1 MPPRGKQPNGLLT
14 QQRVL
19 YAAVALFLEKG
30 YASIMRGYMTVP
42 CDLYFT
48 MDVKISR
55 FLDCALKL
63 YDVPPEKRRAVTA
76 AVPQM
81 DLHAMAA
88 GIIRKTVAQT
98 EAGFEALTQPE
109 P

>member
-1 MPPRGKQPNGLLT
+1 MSHRGKQPNGLLT

-19 YAAVALFLEKG
+19 RAAVALFLEKG

-48 MDVKISR
+48 MDAKIAR

-76 AVPQM
+76 AVLQM

-88 GIIRKTVAQT
+88 GIIRKTVAQA
-98 EAGFEALTQPE
+98 EAGFEARTQPE

>member
-48 MDVKISR
+48 MDVKITR

-63 YDVPPEKRRAVTA
+63 
-76 AVPQM
+76 
-81 DLHAMAA
+81 
-88 GIIRKTVAQT
+88 
-98 EAGFEALTQPE
+98 
-109 P
+109 

>member
-1 MPPRGKQPNGLLT
+1 MRYCFVT
-14 QQRVL
+14 QRKTAQR
-19 YAAVALFLEKG
+19 ASDPAEGSAQG

-48 MDVKISR
+48 MDAKITR

-76 AVPQM
+76 AVLQM

-88 GIIRKTVAQT
+88 GIIRRTVAQA

-109 P
+109 Q